1 MEKITIGRIDVPV
14 VVQEI
19 EDICSIRVKVGTNG
33 LKGGDS
39 DHGSR
44 TYFQLDDLGGAV
56 IHGGFRE
63 TPQLR
68 KDYKSYYSDNIHSL
82 GFSFRG
88 DQELRNFIS
97 ILSFSLSTL
106 CGQANIAPDL
116 SGIDG
121 DMMADELR
129 RRGYQIIDPAFNV
142 PQDNL
147 TFKERI
153 FFDYLYDLTK
163 MYKETGSLKGMSLI
177 RQRYNISS
185 ITKDTFYRTGLNTLD
200 DVEWLTTKEGKC
212 FAQAL
217 YKKVCKKDFDNIK
230 PEFAFTKEC

>member
-1 MEKITIGRIDVPV
+1 MEKITIGKIDVPV

-44 TYFQLDDLGGAV
+44 TYFQLDDLGGTV

-88 DQELRNFIS
+88 IKNYA
-97 ILSFSLSTL
+97 ILLAFSRSLFL
-106 CGQANIAPDL
+106 HF
-116 SGIDG
+116 
-121 DMMADELR
+121 ADKPILH
-129 RRGYQIIDPAFNV
+129 Q
-142 PQDNL
+142 
-147 TFKERI
+147 TF
-153 FFDYLYDLTK
+153 
-163 MYKETGSLKGMSLI
+163 
-177 RQRYNISS
+177 Q
-185 ITKDTFYRTGLNTLD
+185 
-200 DVEWLTTKEGKC
+200 V
-212 FAQAL
+212 
-217 YKKVCKKDFDNIK
+217 
-230 PEFAFTKEC
+230 